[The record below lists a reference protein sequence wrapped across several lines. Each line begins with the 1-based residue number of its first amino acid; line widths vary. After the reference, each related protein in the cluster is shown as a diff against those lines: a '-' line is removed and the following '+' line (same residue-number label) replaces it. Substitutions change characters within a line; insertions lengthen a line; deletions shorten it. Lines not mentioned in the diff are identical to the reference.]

1 MILIYSV
8 AIDDRGG
15 EKMNSTEQRLPTH
28 LFLAKLG
35 KTILRPG
42 GKEATNRIL
51 EACQLHEDSNV
62 LEVATNTGAT
72 AIHIAKAYNAKVSG
86 IDINKEAVQ
95 KANEIII
102 RENVQ
107 HLVQIQQGNAT
118 QLPFDDATFDVVINE
133 AMLTMLPQELKEQA
147 LAEYRRVLKPG
158 GILATHDLVVKA
170 SSEESVTD
178 EIEALRNVIVVK
190 AQPLSKHHWHTLVE
204 NTGFKPVDVHT
215 GELHLVSL
223 VGLIRDEGL
232 DGLIRIIENARKNSD
247 DEQYFL
253 EIIEHFDHA
262 RHHFGHITIIAK
274 KQG

>member
-1 MILIYSV
+1 
-8 AIDDRGG
+8 
-15 EKMNSTEQRLPTH
+15 MNSTEQRLPTH

-42 GKEATNRIL
+42 GKEATNRL
-51 EACQLHEDSNV
+51 LDACQLNENSHV
-62 LEVATNTGAT
+62 LEVATNMGTT
-72 AIHIAKAYNAKVSG
+72 AIHIAKTYNAKVRG

-95 KANEIII
+95 KANENIIG
-102 RENVQ
+102 ENVQ
-107 HLVQIQQGNAT
+107 HLVHIQQGNAT
-118 QLPFDDATFDVVINE
+118 QLPFDDGTFDVVINE

-147 LAEYRRVLKPG
+147 LAEYMRVLKPG

-170 SSEESVTD
+170 SSEEILTD
-178 EIEALRNVIVVK
+178 EIKALRKVIIVK
-190 AQPLSKHHWHTLVE
+190 AQPLSKQNWRNLVE
-204 NTGFKPVDVHT
+204 KIGFKPVEVHT

-223 VGLIRDEGL
+223 VGLIRDEGI
-232 DGLIRIIENARKNSD
+232 DGLIRIVENARKNSD